1 MAEPGLNRRDHE
13 QGPLDRRSGPRWTR
27 AHRMLRIVALA
38 SFALAACSAP
48 VTDAEQGTT
57 KATALAIENLAGS
70 SVALHGLAPLT
81 AHDIAQA
88 KLPGELA
95 CGFADH
101 NESTLVYASGNV
113 QSDEDAIGLIKV
125 AASVERLAAPGGFD
139 ALVRGPTLAGSGVR
153 VEIAIKDGP
162 SVSGESPPRPAF
174 LTVARDGKPDA
185 RIDGTWTCGP

>member
-13 QGPLDRRSGPRWTR
+13 QGPLDRRSGPRGTR
-27 AHRMLRIVALA
+27 AHRMLRVVALA
-38 SFALAACSAP
+38 ALALTACSAP

-57 KATALAIENLAGS
+57 NVSVPIENLAGS
-70 SVALHGLAPLT
+70 GVALHGLSPLT
-81 AHDIAQA
+81 AQDIAQA

-101 NESTLVYASGNV
+101 TENTLVYASGNV

-162 SVSGESPPRPAF
+162 SVSGESQPRPAF
-174 LTVARDGKPDA
+174 MTVVRDGKPDV

>member
-1 MAEPGLNRRDHE
+1 MTKPGLNRRDHE
-13 QGPLDRRSGPRWTR
+13 QGPLDRRIDARGTR
-27 AHRMLRIVALA
+27 AHRMLRVVALA
-38 SFALAACSAP
+38 ALALTACSAP
-48 VTDAEQGTT
+48 MTDAEQGTT
-57 KATALAIENLAGS
+57 NATALPIENLAGS
-70 SVALHGLAPLT
+70 AVALHGLSPLT
-81 AHDIAQA
+81 AQDIAQA

-101 NESTLVYASGNV
+101 NESTLVYASGNA
-113 QSDEDAIGLIKV
+113 QSDEDAIGLINV

-139 ALVRGPTLAGSGVR
+139 ALVRGPTFTGSGVR